1 MARRILLDHTIL
13 SLLNHGIN
21 SKIFNFFVRE
31 KLFSDIDFKN
41 ISSTYD
47 INDDFLNELDVKD
60 EQDIGLCR

>member
-1 MARRILLDHTIL
+1 MARRILLDYKIF

-21 SKIFNFFVRE
+21 SKILNIFVRE
-31 KLFSDIDFKN
+31 ELFSDIDFEN